1 MPYLKG
7 FLHCR
12 GMQRSR
18 AIKRN
23 ALEDLE
29 LRLGPSY
36 PHKGDMLGRNCV
48 RGFPNLITIDDDE
61 DDDVIMYSQSTST
74 GEIPLFPITSSW
86 APVVTEEDLELCLG
100 FRGHA
105 GAIVHNAEGRG
116 EPSQT
121 WKCVKTKYAR
131 MTEMEG
137 VKLRCTICM
146 DTMKEETSTLCGH
159 IFCKACIVNA
169 IRVQNRCPAC
179 RKEVSLN
186 NIHRIYLPGATIS

>member
-1 MPYLKG
+1 
-7 FLHCR
+7 
-12 GMQRSR
+12 MQRLR
-18 AIKRN
+18 ASKRN

-29 LRLGPSY
+29 LRLGP
-36 PHKGDMLGRNCV
+36 HKEDMLGRNCV
-48 RGFPNLITIDDDE
+48 RGFPNLITIEDDDDE
-61 DDDVIMYSQSTST
+61 DDVIMFSQSRST

-86 APVVTEEDLELCLG
+86 VPIVTEEDLELRLG
-100 FRGHA
+100 FRGHTGA
-105 GAIVHNAEGRG
+105 GMHNAEGRG

-131 MTEMEG
+131 LTEMEG

-159 IFCKACIVNA
+159 VFCKTCIVNA

-186 NIHRIYLPGATIS
+186 NIHRIYLPGATTS